1 MKIVKSDCIWHTT
14 AMIVMKSGII
24 GLLEMASQMVISIG
38 VSHDPIA
45 QYYVTFYEKGS
56 SNFIWQTTAAIVVQ
70 SLITGLL
77 EVGSHMVISIG
88 VSLGWMT

>member
-45 QYYVTFYEKGS
+45 QYYVTFYEKG
-56 SNFIWQTTAAIVVQ
+56 
-70 SLITGLL
+70 
-77 EVGSHMVISIG
+77 
-88 VSLGWMT
+88 